1 MCRGPGHVSAA
12 KGSHDGLGPRG
23 LKRLRLSQRRANKAL
38 SGRSAYWSQQRK
50 SGRAILRGAVNGDY
64 WGNAAVMVF
73 EAASCEAKPFAEGMR
88 IGP

>member
-1 MCRGPGHVSAA
+1 
-12 KGSHDGLGPRG
+12 
-23 LKRLRLSQRRANKAL
+23 
-38 SGRSAYWSQQRK
+38 
-50 SGRAILRGAVNGDY
+50 VNGDY